1 MTIQRLDGKECTKFS
16 DWTRKVERLDSK
28 EEGFWHT
35 DIDSVWYCNQGIH
48 SAGKWLIIETKNKMG
63 EVKGWQDQLLRKVAR
78 ACQAGDPDFKG
89 LVYLQFENT
98 GPEDGKIFWN
108 SVEITTEQ
116 LIEFLSFKKEAPAK
130 TCFVRKYPKYPINPQ
145 PQELRK

>member
-16 DWTRKVERLDSK
+16 DWTRKVKRLDSRK
-28 EEGFWHT
+28 GFYAT
-35 DIDSVWYCNQGIH
+35 DIDLIWISKWG
-48 SAGKWLIIETKNKMG
+48 AGSYFLIETKCKMA
-63 EVKGWQDQLLRKVAR
+63 EVKSTQHNTYAKIAR
-78 ACQAGDPDFKG
+78 NCLKDKDFKG

-116 LIEFLSFKKEAPAK
+116 LIEYLAFEKVPPKSVRFAK
-130 TCFVRKYPKYPINPQ
+130 
-145 PQELRK
+145 